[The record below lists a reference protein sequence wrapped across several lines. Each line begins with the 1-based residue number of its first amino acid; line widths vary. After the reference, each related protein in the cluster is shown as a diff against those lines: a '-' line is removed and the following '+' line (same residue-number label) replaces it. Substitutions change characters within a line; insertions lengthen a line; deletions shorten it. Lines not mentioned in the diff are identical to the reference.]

1 MRAQSGC
8 CDIQK
13 HPFRPQHSCLSLYS
27 PSTFLHL
34 FLRLP
39 SSPSIWTLPAPI
51 GRVESQ
57 RHDSAP
63 NPHSAFPILIPIPI
77 PSLVSWSQ
85 SSLPPP
91 SFQKREIK
99 KSWSII
105 LFSLLAFFNHRQI
118 PPQIAAHRKCQLL
131 KPRQEQSRQAKRHG
145 SRSYI
150 PTPRVEQQISTSRP
164 RTVAIQPPPP
174 REKLSRS
181 RYSRYFA

>member
-27 PSTFLHL
+27 PSAFLHL

-39 SSPSIWTLPAPI
+39 SSPSIWTLPAPT

-85 SSLPPP
+85 SSLPPSLLP
-91 SFQKREIK
+91 KARNK
-99 KSWSII
+99 KSFYSA
-105 LFSLLAFFNHRQI
+105 FSPFLTIAKSPHRS
-118 PPQIAAHRKCQLL
+118 PPTASVNYSSPARNSQD
-131 KPRQEQSRQAKRHG
+131 KPRDTAPGATYQRRASNNKYRH
-145 SRSYI
+145 RDLE
-150 PTPRVEQQISTSRP
+150 P
-164 RTVAIQPPPP
+164 
-174 REKLSRS
+174 
-181 RYSRYFA
+181 